1 MAKLE
6 TEIKQG
12 TSQEVITMYIK
23 KIDILLVFL
32 LVVGT
37 LPHAAQ
43 NVTNVDFWQEGTNV
57 KISYE
62 LDKEADVNVSMST
75 DGGKTFSSPLKQVTG
90 GIGKDVTPG
99 KNTIVWDV
107 LKEYDKLVGENIC
120 FRVNAENSTASYTF
134 NVRGVEFCIRRVD
147 GGKFVIGSNPKLNN
161 TKRVPQVTLSNYY
174 IGESEVT
181 QELWQAVMGSNP
193 SYNIGSTKPV
203 ENISWGDCKMFINK
217 LDSITGQTFRL
228 PTEAEWEFAAR
239 GGNKSN
245 GFLYSG
251 SDDIFEVAY
260 FRDKSLDYESGIF
273 ASKSVKSK
281 KSNELGLYD
290 MTGNVAEMCNDIY
303 GPYAKESV
311 INPKGAIKGKKHV
324 VRGGSFNDKKK
335 KCYTI
340 SRNKFSDNP
349 DKSIGFRLA
358 VTKPRVGTLKI
369 LYGAAKNETD
379 KPLYEEP
386 LVDPHAEPFEKAT
399 LSLNGID
406 YGHVRPRIDN
416 ILIGTYQLKI
426 TRSNG
431 KSIEHKITIGEDIET
446 EVDFFSGYQYTVIEQ
461 QPQFNGNINQWLAS
475 NLKYPP
481 VAAENGIEGRVIV
494 QFVVGKDGS
503 IHSAQ
508 VVRGVDSALDKEALR
523 VVNSMPKW
531 VPGKQNGQS
540 VNCKFTMPVVFRLQ

>member
-1 MAKLE
+1 MHRL
-6 TEIKQG
+6 
-12 TSQEVITMYIK
+12 
-23 KIDILLVFL
+23 KIIVCFL
-32 LVVGT
+32 LIAT
-37 LPHAAQ
+37 LQISAQ

-147 GGKFVIGSNPKLNN
+147 SGKFVIGSNPKLNN

-181 QELWQAVMGSNP
+181 QELWQVVMGSNP

-260 FRDKSLDYESGIF
+260 FRDKLLDYESGIF
-273 ASKSVKSK
+273 SSKSVKSK
-281 KSNELGLYD
+281 NCNELGLYD

-303 GPYAKESV
+303 GPYPKESV
-311 INPKGAIKGKKHV
+311 VNPRGAIKGEKHV

-335 KCYTI
+335 KCQII
-340 SRNKFSDNP
+340 SRSKFSNKP

-358 VTKPRVGTLKI
+358 VTKPRVGTLKF
-369 LYGAAKNETD
+369 LYSKDNDEKN
-379 KPLYEEP
+379 KPLYNEP
-386 LVDPHAEPFEKAT
+386 PLDPYSEPFEKST
-399 LSLNGID
+399 FSLNGMD
-406 YGHVRPRIDN
+406 YGIVRPRIEN
-416 ILIGTYQLKI
+416 LLIGTYTLRINRSSGQFIESMI
-426 TRSNG
+426 TIAEGMDTEVNFYNG
-431 KSIEHKITIGEDIET
+431 K
-446 EVDFFSGYQYTVIEQ
+446 QYTVIEQ
-461 QPQFNGNINQWLAS
+461 QPVFNGNINKWLAS
-475 NLKYPP
+475 NLRYPP

-494 QFVVGKDGS
+494 QFVVGKNGD
-503 IHSAQ
+503 IKNAT

-523 VVNSMPKW
+523 VVKSMPRW

-540 VNCKFTMPVVFRLQ
+540 VDCKFTMPIVFRLQ